1 MMSYPIIFQ
10 TKVVKINDNE
20 IIHFNRVGCNN
31 DDEGRVANVYEAKIR
46 TIEDF
51 KRMAE
56 GFIINSKPYKETGVF
71 ELKVGS
77 KWCSFYDYGM
87 YLLRAL
93 KRADNLE
100 TFKNNYAFRATV
112 IKGIEVTD
120 IDNGIHKVFSITEY
134 PNIFDMFY
142 ESFYKSRSDN
152 RVFESI
158 DFGKASCRKVIDY
171 VIDYIYD
178 IKDSIDLI
186 KEGFP
191 IECYIKKNKKEK

>member
-56 GFIINSKPYKETGVF
+56 GFIINSKPYKETGIF
-71 ELKVGS
+71 DLKVGS

-100 TFKNNYAFRATV
+100 TFKNNSK
-112 IKGIEVTD
+112 IIMPLKL
-120 IDNGIHKVFSITEY
+120 
-134 PNIFDMFY
+134 P
-142 ESFYKSRSDN
+142 
-152 RVFESI
+152 
-158 DFGKASCRKVIDY
+158 
-171 VIDYIYD
+171 
-178 IKDSIDLI
+178 L
-186 KEGFP
+186 
-191 IECYIKKNKKEK
+191 

>member
-1 MMSYPIIFQ
+1 MSYPIIFQ

-20 IIHFNRVGCNN
+20 IIHFNRTGCNNN

-56 GFIINSKPYKETGVF
+56 RFIINSKPYKETGVF
-71 ELKVGS
+71 DLKVGS

-112 IKGIEVTD
+112 IKGIEATD
-120 IDNGIHKVFSITEY
+120 TDNAVHKVFSIIEY
-134 PNIFDMFY
+134 PDIFDIYY

-152 RVFESI
+152 RVFEGI
-158 DFGKASCRKVIDY
+158 DFSKASCRK

-191 IECYIKKNKKEK
+191 IEFYIKKNKKEK

>member
-1 MMSYPIIFQ
+1 MMSYPIVFQ

-20 IIHFNRVGCNN
+20 IIHFNRIGCNN
-31 DDEGRVANVYEAKIR
+31 DTAGRVANVYEAKIR

-56 GFIINSKPYKETGVF
+56 EFMINSKPYKETGIF
-71 ELKVGS
+71 DLKVGS

-93 KRADNLE
+93 KRADDLE

-120 IDNGIHKVFSITEY
+120 IDNAIHKVFSIIEY
-134 PNIFDMFY
+134 PDIFDIYY
-142 ESFYKSRSDN
+142 ESFYKSRSGN
-152 RVFESI
+152 RVFEGI
-158 DFGKASCRKVIDY
+158 DFGKASCRK

-191 IECYIKKNKKEK
+191 IECYIKKSELPTT

>member
-20 IIHFNRVGCNN
+20 IIHFNRIGCNN

-71 ELKVGS
+71 DLKVGS

-112 IKGIEVTD
+112 IKGIEATD
-120 IDNGIHKVFSITEY
+120 IDNAIHKVFSIIEY
-134 PNIFDMFY
+134 PDIFDIYY
-142 ESFYKSRSDN
+142 ESFYKSRSGN
-152 RVFESI
+152 RVFEGI
-158 DFGKASCRKVIDY
+158 DFGKASCRK

-191 IECYIKKNKKEK
+191 IECYIK

>member
-1 MMSYPIIFQ
+1 MSYPIVFQ

-20 IIHFNRVGCNN
+20 IIHFNRTGCNN
-31 DDEGRVANVYEAKIR
+31 DFEGRVANVYEAKIR
-46 TIEDF
+46 TVEDF

-56 GFIINSKPYKETGVF
+56 RFIINSKPYKETGIF
-71 ELKVGS
+71 DLKVGS

-112 IKGIEVTD
+112 IKGVEVTD
-120 IDNGIHKVFSITEY
+120 IDNAIHKVFSIIEY
-134 PNIFDMFY
+134 PNIFF
-142 ESFYKSRSDN
+142 ELRSDN
-152 RVFESI
+152 RVFEGI
-158 DFGKASCRKVIDY
+158 DLSNASCRKV
-171 VIDYIYD
+171 VDYIHN

-191 IECYIKKNKKEK
+191 IECYIKKNKKEKL

>member
-1 MMSYPIIFQ
+1 MMSYPIVFQ

-71 ELKVGS
+71 DLKVGS

-112 IKGIEVTD
+112 IKGIEATD
-120 IDNGIHKVFSITEY
+120 IDNAIHKVFSIIEY
-134 PNIFDMFY
+134 PDIFDIYY
-142 ESFYKSRSDN
+142 ESFYKSRSGN
-152 RVFESI
+152 RVFEGI
-158 DFGKASCRKVIDY
+158 DFGKASCRKV
-171 VIDYIYD
+171 VDYIYD

-191 IECYIKKNKKEK
+191 IECYIKKDKKEK

>member
-20 IIHFNRVGCNN
+20 IIHFNRIGCNN
-31 DDEGRVANVYEAKIR
+31 DDAGRVANVYEAKIR

-56 GFIINSKPYKETGVF
+56 GFIINSKPYKETGIF

-112 IKGIEVTD
+112 IKGVEVTD
-120 IDNGIHKVFSITEY
+120 IDNAVHKVFSIIEY
-134 PNIFDMFY
+134 PDIFDIYY

-152 RVFESI
+152 RVFEGI
-158 DFGKASCRKVIDY
+158 DFGKASCRK

>member
-20 IIHFNRVGCNN
+20 IIHFNRIGCNN

-71 ELKVGS
+71 DLKVGS

-112 IKGIEVTD
+112 IKGIEATD
-120 IDNGIHKVFSITEY
+120 IDNAIHKVFSIIEY
-134 PNIFDMFY
+134 PDIFDIYY
-142 ESFYKSRSDN
+142 ESFYKSRSGN
-152 RVFESI
+152 RVFEGI
-158 DFGKASCRKVIDY
+158 DFGKASCRK

-191 IECYIKKNKKEK
+191 IECYIKKNKKEKL

>member
-1 MMSYPIIFQ
+1 MMSYPIVFQ

-56 GFIINSKPYKETGVF
+56 EFIINSKPYKETGIF
-71 ELKVGS
+71 DLKVGS

-93 KRADNLE
+93 KRADDLE

-112 IKGIEVTD
+112 IKGIEATD
-120 IDNGIHKVFSITEY
+120 TDNAVHKVFSIIEY
-134 PNIFDMFY
+134 PDIFDIYY

-152 RVFESI
+152 RVFEGI
-158 DFGKASCRKVIDY
+158 DFGKASCRK

>member
-20 IIHFNRVGCNN
+20 IIHFNRTGCNN

-56 GFIINSKPYKETGVF
+56 RFIINSKPYKETGVF
-71 ELKVGS
+71 DLKVGS

-112 IKGIEVTD
+112 IKGIEATD
-120 IDNGIHKVFSITEY
+120 TDNAVHKVFSIIEY
-134 PNIFDMFY
+134 PDIFDIYY

-152 RVFESI
+152 RVFEGI
-158 DFGKASCRKVIDY
+158 DFSKASCRK

-191 IECYIKKNKKEK
+191 IEFYIKKNKKEK

>member
-1 MMSYPIIFQ
+1 MMSYPIVFQ

-31 DDEGRVANVYEAKIR
+31 DYEGRVANVYEAKIR

-56 GFIINSKPYKETGVF
+56 RFIINSKPYKETGIF
-71 ELKVGS
+71 DLKVGS

-112 IKGIEVTD
+112 IKGVEVTD
-120 IDNGIHKVFSITEY
+120 IDNGIHKVFSIIEY

-142 ESFYKSRSDN
+142 ELRSDN
-152 RVFESI
+152 RVFEGI
-158 DFGKASCRKVIDY
+158 NFGKASCRKVVDC
-171 VIDYIYD
+171 IYN

-191 IECYIKKNKKEK
+191 TKCYIKKNEKEKL

>member
-1 MMSYPIIFQ
+1 MMSYPIVFQ

-71 ELKVGS
+71 DLKVGS

-112 IKGIEVTD
+112 IKGIEATD
-120 IDNGIHKVFSITEY
+120 TDNAVHKVFSIIEY
-134 PNIFDMFY
+134 PDIFDIYY
-142 ESFYKSRSDN
+142 ESFYKSRSGN
-152 RVFESI
+152 RVFEGI
-158 DFGKASCRKVIDY
+158 DFGKASCRK

-191 IECYIKKNKKEK
+191 IECYIKKNKKEKL

>member
-1 MMSYPIIFQ
+1 MSYPIVFQ

-31 DDEGRVANVYEAKIR
+31 DDEGRVANVYETKIR

-71 ELKVGS
+71 DLKVGS

-112 IKGIEVTD
+112 IKGIEATD
-120 IDNGIHKVFSITEY
+120 IDNAIHKVFSIIEY
-134 PNIFDMFY
+134 PDIFDIYY
-142 ESFYKSRSDN
+142 ESFYKSRSGN
-152 RVFESI
+152 RVFEGI
-158 DFGKASCRKVIDY
+158 DFGKASCRK

-191 IECYIKKNKKEK
+191 IECYIKKNKKEKL

>member
-1 MMSYPIIFQ
+1 MSYPIIFQ

-56 GFIINSKPYKETGVF
+56 EFIINSKPYKETGIF

-112 IKGIEVTD
+112 IKGIEATD
-120 IDNGIHKVFSITEY
+120 IDNAIHKVFSIIEY
-134 PNIFDMFY
+134 PDIFDIYY

-152 RVFESI
+152 RVFEGI
-158 DFGKASCRKVIDY
+158 DFGKASCRK

-191 IECYIKKNKKEK
+191 IECYIKKNKKEKL

>member
-56 GFIINSKPYKETGVF
+56 EFIINSKPYKETGIF

-112 IKGIEVTD
+112 IKGIEATD
-120 IDNGIHKVFSITEY
+120 IDNAIHKVFSIIEY
-134 PNIFDMFY
+134 PDIFDIYY

-152 RVFESI
+152 RVFEGI
-158 DFGKASCRKVIDY
+158 DFGKASCRK

-191 IECYIKKNKKEK
+191 IECYIKKNKKEKL

>member
-1 MMSYPIIFQ
+1 MSYPIIFQ

-20 IIHFNRVGCNN
+20 IIHFNRSGCNN

-71 ELKVGS
+71 DLKVGS

-112 IKGIEVTD
+112 IKGIEATD
-120 IDNGIHKVFSITEY
+120 IDNAIHKVFSIIEY
-134 PNIFDMFY
+134 PDIFDIYY
-142 ESFYKSRSDN
+142 ESFYKSRSGN
-152 RVFESI
+152 RVFEGI
-158 DFGKASCRKVIDY
+158 DFGKASCRK

-191 IECYIKKNKKEK
+191 IECYIKKNKKEKL

>member
-1 MMSYPIIFQ
+1 MSYPIVFQ
-10 TKVVKINDNE
+10 TKIVKINDNE

-56 GFIINSKPYKETGVF
+56 GFIINSKPYKETGIF

-112 IKGIEVTD
+112 IKGIEATD
-120 IDNGIHKVFSITEY
+120 TDNAVHKVFSIIEY
-134 PNIFDMFY
+134 PDIFDIYY

-152 RVFESI
+152 RIFEGI

-171 VIDYIYD
+171 IYY

>member
-20 IIHFNRVGCNN
+20 IIHFNRIGCNN
-31 DDEGRVANVYEAKIR
+31 DDEGRVVNVYEAKIR

-56 GFIINSKPYKETGVF
+56 GFIINSKPYKETGIF
-71 ELKVGS
+71 DLKVGS

-100 TFKNNYAFRATV
+100 TFKNNYAFRTTV
-112 IKGIEVTD
+112 IKGIEATD
-120 IDNGIHKVFSITEY
+120 ADNAIHKVFSIIEY

-142 ESFYKSRSDN
+142 ELRSDN
-152 RVFESI
+152 RVFEGV
-158 DFGKASCRKVIDY
+158 DLGKASCRKV
-171 VIDYIYD
+171 VDYIYD

>member
-1 MMSYPIIFQ
+1 MMSYPIVFQ

-71 ELKVGS
+71 DLKVGS

-112 IKGIEVTD
+112 IKGIEATD
-120 IDNGIHKVFSITEY
+120 TDNAVHKVFSIIEY
-134 PNIFDMFY
+134 PDIFDIYY
-142 ESFYKSRSDN
+142 ESFYKSRSGN
-152 RVFESI
+152 RVFEGI
-158 DFGKASCRKVIDY
+158 DFGKASCRK